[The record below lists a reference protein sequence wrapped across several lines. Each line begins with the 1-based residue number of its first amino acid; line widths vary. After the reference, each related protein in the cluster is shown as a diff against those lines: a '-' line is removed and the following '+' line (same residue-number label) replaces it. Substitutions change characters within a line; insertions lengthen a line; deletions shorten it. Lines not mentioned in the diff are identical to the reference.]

1 MKQNEIAIIKLNL
14 LLDDFSMYKKLI
26 KNLISSINGEEIE
39 TIENSMEK
47 LLYKSDTEYIG
58 KRIKEIANDLKT
70 NI

>member
-47 LLYKSDTEYIG
+47 LLYKSETEYIG
-58 KRIKEIANDLKT
+58 KRIKEIANDLK

>member
-1 MKQNEIAIIKLNL
+1 MRQNEIAIIKLNL

-47 LLYKSDTEYIG
+47 LLYKSETEYIG
-58 KRIKEIANDLKT
+58 KRIKEIANDLK